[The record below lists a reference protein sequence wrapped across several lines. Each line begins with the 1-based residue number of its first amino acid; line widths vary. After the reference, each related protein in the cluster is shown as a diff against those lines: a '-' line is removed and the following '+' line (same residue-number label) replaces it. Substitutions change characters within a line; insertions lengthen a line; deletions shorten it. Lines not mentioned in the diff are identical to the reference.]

1 MAKNYQHVL
10 ALVYAV
16 KEINENPHIL
26 PNLTLGLN
34 IYDRYGA
41 GWTYYATMK
50 LFSSEQSFIPNYK
63 RVIHNNLIS
72 VIGALYP
79 ETSLHMTN
87 ILGIYKIPQFMY
99 GSAPLVTHNTENLP
113 FYQMV
118 PNEYYQAKGITQLLL
133 HFRWIWVGVIAKDS
147 ENGERFVRMLL
158 AHFSLHSICV
168 AFIKTIRT
176 IYFAGLFDI
185 LIPLLKIYPC
195 LNNNANALVIYED
208 HVFYL
213 RALLYLPQIAGLE
226 GPKGKVWIMTAQMD
240 LMALSFQRNWDIQT
254 LHGALSFTIHSN
266 EVLEFQHFLQTRNHF
281 LIEEDGFLRD
291 FWKEAF
297 ECGFLNPGDSREAG
311 NSCTGAEK
319 LESLPGT
326 FFEMNMTGHSYSIYN
341 AVYAVAHALQNMQ
354 LHQPNKRGPMTGS
367 RAFSKNQQSWQ
378 LHYFLKR
385 ISFNNTVGDKIHFNW
400 NGELVTGFDIV
411 NWITFPNQSFHR
423 KKVGWLDAHS
433 LADKTLKI
441 HDNAISWH
449 NSFNQTL
456 PISVCTES
464 CYPGYFKRN
473 QEGNASCCYDCMPCP
488 QGEIANQNDMD
499 RCFKCP
505 EDQYPSKNQDSCIP
519 KIIRFLSYEE
529 PLGISLSSSGLSLSL
544 VTLLVLGTFLKHH
557 ETPIVKANNRN
568 LTYTLLISLLICFLC
583 VLLFLGQPKKTT
595 CLLRQITFAV
605 VFTVAVSCILAKTIT
620 VVMAFMATKP
630 GSRARK
636 WMGKRMANSIILG
649 CSLIQ
654 AGICSAWLSTS
665 PPFPETDMG
674 SLPEEIVLRCNE
686 GSVAM
691 FYCVLGYM
699 GFLAIV
705 SFTVAFLA
713 RKLPDRF
720 NEAKFITF
728 SMLVF
733 CSVWLCFVPTYL
745 SFNGKYLVAVEIFSI
760 LVSGAGLLGFIF
772 SPKCYIIVLKPE
784 LNNREH
790 FMKRKR

>member
-26 PNLTLGLN
+26 PNLTLGFN

-79 ETSLHMTN
+79 ETSLHMAN

-133 HFRWIWVGVIAKDS
+133 HFCWIWVGVIAKDN

-185 LIPLLKIYPC
+185 LIPLLKIYSC

-254 LHGALSFTIHSN
+254 LHGALSFTIHSS

-354 LHQPNKRGPMTGS
+354 LHQPNKRRPMNGA

-385 ISFNNTVGDKIHFNW
+385 FSFNNTVGDKIHFNW

-423 KKVGWLDAHS
+423 KKVGRLDTHD
-433 LADKTLKI
+433 LAEKTLKI

-449 NSFNQTL
+449 SSFNQAL

-473 QEGNASCCYDCMPCP
+473 QEGNASCCYDCIPCP

-499 RCFKCP
+499 SCFKCP

-595 CLLRQITFAV
+595 CLLRQITFAI

-636 WMGKRMANSIILG
+636 WMGKRLANSIILG

-665 PPFPETDMG
+665 PPFPEADMG

-790 FMKRKR
+790 FIKRKR